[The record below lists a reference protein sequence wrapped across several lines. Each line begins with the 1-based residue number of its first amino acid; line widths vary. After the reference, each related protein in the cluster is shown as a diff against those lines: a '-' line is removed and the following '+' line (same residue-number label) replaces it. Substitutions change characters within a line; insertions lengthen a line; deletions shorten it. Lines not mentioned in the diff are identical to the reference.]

1 MRQKVIHVGIGVFG
15 KRWCRDFLKT
25 NVDDGTIEVVA
36 LVDVDPQALAFG
48 RSALGLPE
56 ERCYTDP
63 QKAFTEVPADFCTV
77 VVPPDR
83 HEAIVDLAIAHGIDI
98 LSEKPIAD
106 TFAASVRIARK
117 VREAGRKMAVTMSH
131 RFDQDKTT

>member
-1 MRQKVIHVGIGVFG
+1 MQSAFRFQFARFDRIAGGVAWQGTGMRQKVIHVGIGVFG
-15 KRWCRDFLKT
+15 KRWCHDFLKA

-63 QKAFTEVPADFCTV
+63 KKAFAEAPADFCTV

-83 HEAIVDLAIAHGIDI
+83 HEA
-98 LSEKPIAD
+98 
-106 TFAASVRIARK
+106 
-117 VREAGRKMAVTMSH
+117 
-131 RFDQDKTT
+131 